1 MGGDLPPTGGTQPVT
16 CRGSGTGGLA
26 SGVALSLRTLG
37 WRRCS
42 PRTLGSPGAQGR
54 ARAVSGEEPAH
65 AALPQA
71 FEITLAAGGAKGA
84 HKRITYTNPYP
95 TRRAYRL
102 CSDHPDLLRFQEDAF
117 QVGGGETYTI
127 GLRFVPRQRAGEEE
141 ILVYINDREDKTEEA
156 FCVKVSYQ

>member
-1 MGGDLPPTGGTQPVT
+1 MAVRPLRPGSRFVHLNLVDVDAHQLVASWLVCLSCRLPLI
-16 CRGSGTGGLA
+16 SK
-26 SGVALSLRTLG
+26 
-37 WRRCS
+37 
-42 PRTLGSPGAQGR
+42 
-54 ARAVSGEEPAH
+54 
-65 AALPQA
+65 A

>member
-1 MGGDLPPTGGTQPVT
+1 MF
-16 CRGSGTGGLA
+16 
-26 SGVALSLRTLG
+26 
-37 WRRCS
+37 
-42 PRTLGSPGAQGR
+42 
-54 ARAVSGEEPAH
+54 GEEPAH

-84 HKRITYTNPYP
+84 HKRITYTNPSP

-117 QVGGGETYTI
+117 QVRGLRGQRVWVRRLRASACAWSLRASTGLAARKLLEERGRRGWALGPRCFLQVGGGETYTI